1 MKLVEMKKI
10 KESRENLVAFLHHSE
25 IAKINELLVDFDADK
40 KSFYAV
46 CDEVIAQYQ
55 AKKISNKKASAL
67 FTMLAECNKNLIKT
81 RAVIMYDG
89 EAVATVKTEL
99 EHHDDVMFGYNTA
112 AENINADRD
121 RNLLNGK
128 WGYISRSKKA
138 FSKVRYTTP
147 SATLL
152 NPNHNNYE
160 FLILK

>member
-10 KESRENLVAFLHHSE
+10 KESRENIIGFLHHTE

-40 KSFYAV
+40 KNFYDV
-46 CDEVIAQYQ
+46 CDEVLAQYQ
-55 AKKISNKKASAL
+55 AKKISNKQASQIFDILMTA
-67 FTMLAECNKNLIKT
+67 NKNPIKT
-81 RAVIMYDG
+81 RAVIMYNG
-89 EAVATVKTEL
+89 EAVATVMTEL
-99 EHHDDVMFGYNTA
+99 EHHDDVMFGYNTV
-112 AENINADRD
+112 EEKINADRD

-138 FSKVRYTTP
+138 FSKVKYTTP

-160 FLILK
+160 FLI